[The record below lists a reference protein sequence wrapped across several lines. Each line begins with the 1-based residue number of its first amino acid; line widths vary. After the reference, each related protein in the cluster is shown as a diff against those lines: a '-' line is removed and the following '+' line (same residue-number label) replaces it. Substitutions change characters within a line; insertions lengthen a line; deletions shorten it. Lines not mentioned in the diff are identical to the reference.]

1 MEEVAQHNSE
11 LDCWTV
17 IGGKI
22 YNIAPFVSQHP
33 GGKKILKAAGKDGTE
48 LFSKIKNFSPYIR
61 CKIIYPLYR
70 QVSHWHQIG
79 RNNVSIAV

>member
-48 LFSKIKNFSPYIR
+48 LFSKI
-61 CKIIYPLYR
+61 
-70 QVSHWHQIG
+70 
-79 RNNVSIAV
+79 